1 MEHLYDPT
9 SFQEAAADSEEEVLG
24 SMPTRDALDMFKQ
37 QVSEWTKLDNDIRKL
52 SIAIRER
59 RVHQRALGSRIQDFM
74 IKYGY
79 DDLNTQ
85 AGKIRSNVRMVKQP
99 VKLGDIREKLM
110 SISDLSGMTGEQ
122 LLQRL
127 FDDEARPLVE
137 KRSLRRVI
145 PKVSLSL
152 DI

>member
-1 MEHLYDPT
+1 MEQLYDPT
-9 SFQEAAADSEEEVLG
+9 SFQEDTEEEEMSG
-24 SMPTRDALDMFKQ
+24 SMPSKEGLEMFKQ
-37 QVSEWTKLDNDIRKL
+37 QVAEWTKLDNDIRKL

-110 SISDLSGMTGEQ
+110 SITDLSGMSGEQ
-122 LLQRL
+122 LLQKL
-127 FDDEARPLVE
+127 FDDETRPLVE

>member
-1 MEHLYDPT
+1 MEQLYDPN
-9 SFQEAAADSEEEVLG
+9 SFQEDTEEEIEMTG
-24 SMPTRDALDMFKQ
+24 SMPSKDALEMFKQ
-37 QVSEWTKLDNDIRKL
+37 QVAEWTKLDNDIRKL

-110 SISDLSGMTGEQ
+110 SITDLSGMSGEQ
-122 LLQRL
+122 LLQKL
-127 FDDEARPLVE
+127 FDDEGRPMVE

>member
-1 MEHLYDPT
+1 MESLYDPD
-9 SFQEAAADSEEEVLG
+9 SFREEEEVV
-24 SMPTRDALDMFKQ
+24 STMPSRDALDMFKQ
-37 QVSEWTKLDNDIRKL
+37 QVAEWTKLDNDIRKL

-59 RVHQRALGSRIQDFM
+59 RVHQRALGARIQDFM

-110 SISDLSGMTGEQ
+110 AIPDLSGMTGEQ
-122 LLQRL
+122 LLEKL
-127 FDDEARPLVE
+127 FDDENRPVVE